1 MKSSCNILFLS
12 TKPRVIHPSGQQP
25 VHFVYDPV
33 GNNIRVR
40 SSLPDDWER
49 NYTYDMLGRRL
60 TYQEGE
66 LVESLTYNGGNL
78 AAHSQSWLENGNTQT
93 KTTTYHYN
101 AHRLDSV
108 SYDDALTTIYHYD
121 QYGRVDSLYDESGVV
136 CYTYGN
142 MGEVTQETRI
152 YALPFLSSPLA
163 LSTQFSYDSWGRIQ
177 EFCSGL
183 HNFPRGSALL
193 GRIKFLKQP

>member
-1 MKSSCNILFLS
+1 MDPEIWTAVVNMKPGCKIL
-12 TKPRVIHPSGQQP
+12 V
-25 VHFVYDPV
+25 VE
-33 GNNIRVR
+33 
-40 SSLPDDWER
+40 LP
-49 NYTYDMLGRRL
+49 
-60 TYQEGE
+60 Q
-66 LVESLTYNGGNL
+66 
-78 AAHSQSWLENGNTQT
+78 
-93 KTTTYHYN
+93 
-101 AHRLDSV
+101 
-108 SYDDALTTIYHYD
+108 
-121 QYGRVDSLYDESGVV
+121 DSLYDESGVV

-163 LSTQFSYDSWGRIQ
+163 LSTQFTYDSWGRIQ